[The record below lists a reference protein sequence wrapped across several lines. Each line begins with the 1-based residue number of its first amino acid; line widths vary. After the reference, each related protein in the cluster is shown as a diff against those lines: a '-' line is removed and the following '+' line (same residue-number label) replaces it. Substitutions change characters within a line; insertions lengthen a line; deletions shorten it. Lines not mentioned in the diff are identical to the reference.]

1 MKLLATFKHISSK
14 NADYG
19 AAEAYLTFEHDEF
32 IMKPTLDENGRL
44 VPREGYR
51 LATLNCGEEDFA
63 VACLRSNLRYG
74 KNQKREDVKSH
85 HYIISF
91 DPRDGTD
98 NGLTVDKAQS
108 LGEEFCNEHFPGHQA
123 IVCTH
128 PDGHNHSGNIH
139 VHIVIN
145 SLRIEAVPL
154 LPYMDRPADTK
165 DGCKHR
171 CTDAAMEYFKSEV
184 MEMCHRENLYQI
196 DLLHGSKN
204 RVTEREYWAQKKG
217 QLALDKENA
226 AREATGQPTK
236 PTKFE
241 TDKAKLRRT
250 IRQALSQAG
259 SFDEFASLLLR
270 EGVTVK
276 ESRGRLSYLTPDR
289 TKPITARKLG
299 DDFDKAAVLALLTQ
313 NAHRA
318 AEQTTAIPEY
328 PHTQKERLREEKTAK
343 TAPAD
348 NTLQRMVDRE
358 AKRAE
363 GKGVGYDRWASL
375 HNLKQMAATHN
386 FLMENELLDLDK
398 LDAAVESSRKALSE
412 ARESLRGIEQS
423 ISDKKSLRKVV
434 NDYRRTR
441 PTIDA
446 HKKLSGRKAEN
457 YRQSH
462 EAEFI
467 IYEAALRQLKVL
479 APGKKLPA
487 TSKLNTEI
495 EALIS
500 EKNAA
505 YNTYRTAKA
514 EYEQLATAKR
524 NAEQILHG
532 TPSRQKKHEQER

>member
-1 MKLLATFKHISSK
+1 MATFKHISSK

-32 IMKPTLDENGRL
+32 TMKPTLDENGRL

-479 APGKKLPA
+479 ARGKKLPA